1 MNKHLQPATAV
12 ILSMTVTIAS
22 PFGGICN
29 AAAQTADTVAVA
41 PAARTADTAAV
52 VPTAARRDTT
62 YNSDGI
68 EMIWVE
74 GGSFIMGCTNEQQ
87 KECNDNE
94 KPTRQVTLSGFYI
107 GKYEIT
113 QAQWLSLMD
122 SNPSYFPG
130 DSLPVDAINFVDIE
144 EFLQKLNA
152 SSGKNYRLPT
162 EAEWEYAA
170 RGGHKSKA
178 TKFSGA
184 YNVNEVAW
192 YESNSGKRP
201 HPVGTKA
208 PNELG
213 LHDMSG
219 NVYEWCQDWY
229 DDDYTNASKNNPTG
243 PADGTTRV
251 MRGGNWEENAHF
263 DRVSYRADNNPN
275 DRFNSV
281 GFRVVL
287 VFP

>member
-1 MNKHLQPATAV
+1 MATIV
-12 ILSMTVTIAS
+12 P
-22 PFGGICN
+22 PFCGIRN
-29 AAAQTADTVAVA
+29 AAAQPAKTTAAATAAATAAPATTPAATRNDTV
-41 PAARTADTAAV
+41 
-52 VPTAARRDTT
+52 
-62 YNSDGI
+62 YNGDGI

-74 GGSFIMGCTNEQQ
+74 GGAFVMGCTNEQK
-87 KECNDNE
+87 KECNGNE

-107 GKYEIT
+107 GKYEVT

-130 DSLPVDAINFVDIE
+130 DSLPIDAINIADIE

-152 SSGKNYRLPT
+152 RSGKNYRLPT

-170 RGGHKSKA
+170 RGGRKSKA

-184 YNVNEVAW
+184 ANINEVAW
-192 YESNSGKRP
+192 YESNSGRHP
-201 HPVGTKA
+201 HPVGIKT

-213 LHDMSG
+213 LYDMSG

-229 DDDYTNASKNNPTG
+229 EDNYTYALKDNPTG
-243 PADGTTRV
+243 PTEGTTRV
-251 MRGGNWEENAHF
+251 MRGGNWEEDAHSN
-263 DRVSYRADNNPN
+263 RVSYRTDNTPS

-287 VFP
+287 VDP